1 VLAAWSGWGA
11 VPEVFDPRDERFTA
25 ERDQLRGRLSRDEY
39 RRAEASILNAHY
51 TDPALV
57 AVIWQAL
64 DRACLHRGTSP

>member
-1 VLAAWSGWGA
+1 VSDA
-11 VPEVFDPRDERFTA
+11 RDERFTA
-25 ERDQLRGRLSRDEY
+25 ERDQLRGLLSRDEY

-64 DRACLHRGTSP
+64 DRAGFTGGRVHEPVAAAPH